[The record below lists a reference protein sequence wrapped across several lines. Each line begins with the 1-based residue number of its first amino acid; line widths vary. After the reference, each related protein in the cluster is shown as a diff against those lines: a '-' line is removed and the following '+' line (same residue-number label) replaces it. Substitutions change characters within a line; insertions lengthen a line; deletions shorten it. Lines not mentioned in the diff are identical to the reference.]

1 MDLRD
6 DTRAP
11 EEGRDDFRK
20 ILFGLLFV
28 VDILFFVVAL
38 VFFVQRW

>member
-11 EEGRDDFRK
+11 EEGRDAFRK
-20 ILFGLLFV
+20 ILFGLLPV
-28 VDILFFVVAL
+28 VDLLFFAL
-38 VFFVQRW
+38 VFVQL